1 MEEHITE
8 DDWMDEVL
16 EEAAT
21 KEREIAELRKTL
33 KFTNVKSDFEFYKL
47 ATADARNGRC
57 QKELDLEFDEREDY
71 KEHIAKRKK
80 GKQTG
85 GMMGKAIADKIKKE
99 SFVMQNMKALA
110 PIYKEL
116 SHAEAGVYFKLFNYV
131 KYNED
136 LIQDRNGSMSIK
148 TMSEALN
155 IKRSALNN
163 YLSVLVKKGLI
174 IKEGVNRGVKFK
186 LNSEYVINGKQK
198 SNVAFNKVFTNPM
211 ESCFKDEALQKL
223 DLRHLGFLIK
233 LSMHIDLHTLV
244 LANDPYVKD
253 VKDLAPMNVKDIVK
267 AMGDSRRTVERYMDA
282 LGDAKILK
290 WFNIGFAGQP
300 AEVAGF
306 FIDPLVISRGRGQH
320 KSNREVVMEFS
331 KIKRE
336 GYMPRFERKVK
347 Y

>member
-1 MEEHITE
+1 MGEHIIE

-16 EEAAT
+16 EEVDA
-21 KEREIAELRKTL
+21 KDREREELRKTL
-33 KFTNVKSDFEFYKL
+33 KFTKVKCDREFYRL
-47 ATADARNGRC
+47 TMEDARNGRC
-57 QKELDLEFDEREDY
+57 LDELELEFDEREDY
-71 KEHIAKRKK
+71 KEYIANRKK
-80 GKQTG
+80 GNQARG
-85 GMMGKAIADKIKKE
+85 GTTKVIGDKVKKE

-116 SHAEAGVYFKLFNYV
+116 SHVEAGLYFKLFNYV

-136 LIQDRNGSMSIK
+136 LIQDRNGSMSIR

-155 IKRSALNN
+155 IKRSTLNN
-163 YLSVLVKKGLI
+163 YLKVLVEKGLI
-174 IKEGVNRGVKFK
+174 IKEGVNRGIKFK
-186 LNSEYVINGKQK
+186 LNSEYVIKGKQK
-198 SNVAFNKVFTNPM
+198 DNVAFNKVFTNPM
-211 ESCFKDEALQKL
+211 EPYFKDQALQKL

-253 VKDLAPMNVKDIVK
+253 VKDLSPMNVKDIAAARGDDRKTVK
-267 AMGDSRRTVERYMDA
+267 RFMDA

-290 WFNIGFAGQP
+290 WFEIGFVGQP

-306 FIDPLVISRGRGQH
+306 FIDPLVI
-320 KSNREVVMEFS
+320 NRSTGKHDSIRAVVMEFR
-331 KIKRE
+331 KIKE
-336 GYMPRFERKVK
+336 SGYLSFPERKAK